1 MFLTHYYHKVAWEED
16 INIQT
21 SFFLSRYKPLYGVAT
36 KTLIF
41 FFKSRKVFRVKE
53 KHLKWKHIICCV
65 PGKTFCIGNEEHWC
79 CIVTPT
85 IPPFGH
91 IWCIYQEWYQ
101 EGLVFFKR
109 KNNNSNNDT
118 LYVWIHLHIFQALY
132 IQAQFSAA

>member
-1 MFLTHYYHKVAWEED
+1 MFLTHYYHKLAWEKD
-16 INIQT
+16 IIC
-21 SFFLSRYKPLYGVAT
+21 FFQDTPLWYYNKYPIYFTAT
-36 KTLIF
+36 
-41 FFKSRKVFRVKE
+41 FRVKASIWN
-53 KHLKWKHIICCV
+53 KNIICCV
-65 PGKTFCIGNEEHWC
+65 PGKTFCIGNEEQWC
-79 CIVTPT
+79 YTATPT